1 MDMKRAKPLSELT
14 FDELHEPANRRAVLR
29 RGAAIRRRRANLPE
43 NAPLPGFSF
52 EDAVEEI
59 TVHAH
64 DRKKARGA
72 RPAPR
77 GSAALRQRM
86 HRLRKL
92 APAGVTLD
100 VWHEIVAHFKGACH
114 VDGCG
119 RLACRV
125 GRIADGT
132 PVPACVAHALP
143 VGGS

>member
-29 RGAAIRRRRANLPE
+29 RGAAIRRRRAGLPE

-64 DRKKARGA
+64 DRKKCRASR
-72 RPAPR
+72 RT

-92 APAGVTLD
+92 APSGVTVD
-100 VWHEIVAHFKGACH
+100 VWAEIVAHFRGACH
-114 VDGCG
+114 VEGCG

-125 GRIADGT
+125 GRLEDGT
-132 PVPACVAHALP
+132 PVPACVAHS
-143 VGGS
+143 VQGGGI